1 MKQVLTT
8 QVIVT
13 SSPTLMP
20 VLDERR
26 YILRFNTAS
35 LPITDG
41 VGGHS
46 VNYYDVI
53 ATGRLAKN
61 GHESI
66 KKGDRILLTGA
77 LTLIHENTAD
87 GRVLIAVIKARTI
100 GHDLTFGSSHFTR
113 YISAPTLDGSVEAQ
127 DEIGGQK

>member
-8 QVIVT
+8 QVVVT
-13 SSPTLMP
+13 NNPSLIP

-26 YILRFNTAS
+26 FILRFGTAS
-35 LPITDG
+35 LPISDG
-41 VGGHS
+41 VGGNS
-46 VNYYDVI
+46 INYYDVI
-53 ATGRLAKN
+53 ASGRLAKN
-61 GHESI
+61 GYESI

-87 GRVLIAVIKARTI
+87 GRVLIAVIKARTM
-100 GHDLTFGSSHFTR
+100 GHDLTFGTSNFTR
-113 YISAPTLDGSVEAQ
+113 YISAPTLDGSVEDQ